1 MTPNKIVPFQTPEP
15 DPFSPEARERERE
28 QQQREREQWKREW
41 WERDRRYNR
50 WMLVGVLAIPTV
62 ITASWFTSRY
72 APTVALVVFGILP
85 LSVMVSYLVWKGW
98 LEKPPNGL

>member
-1 MTPNKIVPFQTPEP
+1 
-15 DPFSPEARERERE
+15 
-28 QQQREREQWKREW
+28 
-41 WERDRRYNR
+41 
-50 WMLVGVLAIPTV
+50 MLVGVLAIPTV

-98 LEKPPNGL
+98 LEKPPNGP